1 MALHGEKMPGPSFL
15 QQLKVQGR
23 VLYGLLL
30 REASLRQG
38 HYRLGHLL
46 VLTEVLW
53 MSTVLGIIW
62 YFIGHAPPYGDSA
75 VFYMFTGMF
84 PFTLFRMLHTRVSAA
99 LEANRGLLVYPV
111 VRPVDTLLARAGLES
126 AFQLVAF
133 IIFTAAFVWI
143 GYANFPARPVE
154 MLAAIGMVILLG
166 FGTGVSSMILR
177 DLWSPW
183 ATINNMLVRVLFFV
197 SGIFY
202 QVEYLPPQIRDV
214 LVWNPL
220 VHAIEWVRYCIFSGY
235 STQILDREYLMFWAL
250 GASVFGLAM
259 ERLRR
264 PRLLE
269 QS

>member
-1 MALHGEKMPGPSFL
+1 MPNTATGDRLGSFL
-15 QQLKVQGR
+15 QALKVQAR

-38 HYRLGHLL
+38 QYRIGHLL

-53 MSTVLGIIW
+53 TSLVVGLVW
-62 YFIGHAPPYGDSA
+62 YVIGHPPPYGDSI

-84 PFTLFRMLHTRVSAA
+84 AFTLYRTIHTRVAAA
-99 LEANRGLLVYPV
+99 LDANRGLLAYPI

-126 AFQLVAF
+126 AFQLTAF
-133 IIFTAAFVWI
+133 IVFSSGFIWV
-143 GYANFPARPVE
+143 GYANFPARPNE
-154 MLAAIGMVILLG
+154 LLLAIGIIILLG
-166 FGTGVSSMILR
+166 FGTGVTSMVLR
-177 DLWSPW
+177 SLWSAW
-183 ATINNMLVRVLFFV
+183 ATIDGIIARTLFFI

-202 QVEYLPPQIRDV
+202 QVEFLPPQVRDA
-214 LVWNPL
+214 LSWNPL
-220 VHAIEWVRYCIFSGY
+220 VHAVEWVRYCVFHGY
-235 STQILDREYLMFWAL
+235 TSQILDREYLMFWAL